1 MTVGPVT
8 AGTGNAGPGQAGT
21 GPGTGPGTVSPGTAS
36 PGTASPVTPGLAA
49 RLGGRAGAALA
60 VSVVLVVLVG
70 LLGPSEVTVA
80 LGGAVRGRPP
90 YDLGVSPPPWVAVW
104 TTVLALLLGA
114 GGVVLALRAM
124 AAGWCPSPRRWLAGG
139 AAAVLGFL
147 AVPPAASGDALVY
160 AAYGRLAALGAD
172 PYLVTPRALIA
183 DGDPVGVA
191 TERPWQGVTS
201 VYGPLATGVQEVASR
216 LAGGSMQQTVWWLS
230 VANALAW
237 IASGV
242 LLLALAA
249 GDTRARSRVLVLYW
263 ANPLLLWAVP
273 FGGHNDV
280 QALAFAVG
288 ALLALRQRSV
298 VLGAAVSGA
307 LIGLAGAVK
316 LTEGIVGLG
325 LLWAVRR
332 RPVAAVALCAS
343 AAAVLA
349 LAYVPHLPEALAQT
363 SDNSGFV
370 SSASPWRW
378 VRALLDVGLTGS
390 LSRGLVTALAWGVVL
405 VVAALLGRR
414 VLRPGSATTGTGT
427 TGAAPTGAAPTGSV
441 TTGGDATG
449 RDRVL
454 DASRAVVAVTLA
466 WTVLG
471 SYTLPWY
478 DMVVWAPIALVGPS
492 TLDLLLLVRATTV
505 CLAYVATREVP
516 ADQAPS
522 RALAF
527 VADRFRDTI
536 SPLVHVALAVA
547 LVRWSRGR
555 DGGDLL
561 PRLTRTGR
569 SRPALPGPVEP
580 G

>member
-1 MTVGPVT
+1 MTAT
-8 AGTGNAGPGQAGT
+8 ATEAAPA
-21 GPGTGPGTVSPGTAS
+21 TAS
-36 PGTASPVTPGLAA
+36 
-49 RLGGRAGAALA
+49 RLGARAGAALTA
-60 VSVVLVVLVG
+60 SVSLIVLVG
-70 LLGPSEVTVA
+70 LLGPSKVTVA
-80 LGGAVRGRPP
+80 LGGALRGRPP
-90 YDLGVSPPPWVAVW
+90 YDLGLSPPAWVAVW
-104 TTVLALLLGA
+104 ATVLALLVGA
-114 GGVVLALRAM
+114 GGLVLALRALS
-124 AAGWCPSPRRWLAGG
+124 AGWCPSPRRWLAGG
-139 AAAVLGFL
+139 FAAVVGFL

-160 AAYGRLAALGAD
+160 AAYGRIAALGAD
-172 PYLVTPRALIA
+172 PYRVAPLSLLIA
-183 DGDPVGVA
+183 GDPVGVG
-191 TERPWQGVTS
+191 TEGPWQGVTS
-201 VYGPLATGVQEVASR
+201 VYGPLATGVQEVAGR
-216 LAGGSMQQTVWWLS
+216 LGGDSMQQTVWWLS
-230 VANALAW
+230 VANAVGWVA
-237 IASGV
+237 AGV

-263 ANPLLLWAVP
+263 ANPLLLWAGP

-316 LTEGIVGLG
+316 LTEGIVGVG

-332 RPVAAVALCAS
+332 RPVAALALCAS

-349 LAYVPHLPEALAQT
+349 IAYVPHLPEAFDQT

-378 VRALLDVGLTGS
+378 VRAVIDVGLTGS
-390 LSRGLVTALAWGVVL
+390 ASRSVVTALAWVAVL
-405 VVAALLGRR
+405 VVAVLLARR
-414 VLRPGSATTGTGT
+414 VLRDDRVGAGNGARARAWSESA
-427 TGAAPTGAAPTGSV
+427 
-441 TTGGDATG
+441 DAG
-449 RDRVL
+449 RHRVL

-478 DMVVWAPIALVGPS
+478 DMVVWAPIALIGPS
-492 TLDLLLLVRATTV
+492 TLDLLLLVRTTTV

-527 VADRFRDTI
+527 VTDRFRDTV
-536 SPLVHVALAVA
+536 SPLVHIALAVA
-547 LVRWSRGR
+547 LVRWARGR
-555 DGGDLL
+555 DGRDLL
-561 PRLTRTGR
+561 PRLRR
-569 SRPALPGPVEP
+569 SRRVA
-580 G
+580 

>member
-1 MTVGPVT
+1 MTAPAR
-8 AGTGNAGPGQAGT
+8 AG
-21 GPGTGPGTVSPGTAS
+21 
-36 PGTASPVTPGLAA
+36 
-49 RLGGRAGAALA
+49 RLGARAGAALT
-60 VSVVLVVLVG
+60 VSVGLVVLVG
-70 LLGPSEVTVA
+70 LLGPSDVIVA

-90 YDLGVSPPPWVAVW
+90 YDLGLSPPAWVVVW
-104 TTVLALLLGA
+104 ATVLALLVGA
-114 GGVVLALRAM
+114 GGLVLALRALS
-124 AAGWCPSPRRWLAGG
+124 AGWCPSPRRWLAGG
-139 AAAVLGFL
+139 FVAVAGFL

-160 AAYGRLAALGAD
+160 AAYGRLAALGTD
-172 PYLVTPRALIA
+172 PYVITPRALIRT
-183 DGDPVGVA
+183 GDPVGLA
-191 TERPWQGVTS
+191 TEGPWQGVTS

-230 VANALAW
+230 VANAVAW
-237 IASGV
+237 IAAGV

-332 RPVAAVALCAS
+332 RPVAALALCAS

-349 LAYVPHLPEALAQT
+349 VAYVPHLPEAFDQT

-378 VRALLDVGLTGS
+378 VRSVIDVGLTGS
-390 LSRGLVTALAWGVVL
+390 ASRSVVTALAWVAVL
-405 VVAALLGRR
+405 VVAVLLARR
-414 VLRPGSATTGTGT
+414 VLRPVPVDPGT
-427 TGAAPTGAAPTGSV
+427 A
-441 TTGGDATG
+441 DAG
-449 RDRVL
+449 RHRVL

-478 DMVVWAPIALVGPS
+478 DMVVWAPIALIGPS
-492 TLDLLLLVRATTV
+492 TLDLLLLVRTTTV

-527 VADRFRDTI
+527 FTDRFRDTV
-536 SPLVHVALAVA
+536 SPLVHIALAVA
-547 LVRWSRGR
+547 LVRWARGR
-555 DGGDLL
+555 DGRDLL
-561 PRLTRTGR
+561 PRSRRSGR
-569 SRPALPGPVEP
+569 VA
-580 G
+580 

>member
-1 MTVGPVT
+1 MTAGPLAATAGPVT
-8 AGTGNAGPGQAGT
+8 PAR
-21 GPGTGPGTVSPGTAS
+21 V
-36 PGTASPVTPGLAA
+36 A
-49 RLGGRAGAALA
+49 RLGVHAAVALA
-60 VSVVLVVLVG
+60 VSVALVVLVG
-70 LLGPSEVTVA
+70 LLGPSDVTVG
-80 LGGAVRGRPP
+80 LGGAVGGRPP
-90 YDLGVSPPPWVAVW
+90 YDLGFSPPAWLVVW

-114 GGVVLALRAM
+114 GGLLLALRALS
-124 AAGWCPSPRRWLAGG
+124 AGWCPSPGRWLAGG

-147 AVPPAASGDALVY
+147 AVPPAASGDTLVY
-160 AAYGRLAALGAD
+160 AAYGRLAALGLD
-172 PYLVTPRALIA
+172 PYRVPPRSLLLG
-183 DGDPVGVA
+183 GDPVGVA
-191 TERPWQGVTS
+191 TEGPWQGVTS

-216 LAGGSMQQTVWWLS
+216 LAGDSMQQTVWWLS

-237 IASGV
+237 VVAGL

-280 QALAFAVG
+280 QALAFAMG
-288 ALLALRQRSV
+288 ALLALRHRSV
-298 VLGAAVSGA
+298 VFGAALSGA

-332 RPVAAVALCAS
+332 RPVAALALCAA

-349 LAYVPHLPEALAQT
+349 LAYVPHLPEAFAQT
-363 SDNSGFV
+363 SSNSGFV

-378 VRALLDVGLTGS
+378 VRSLLDVGLTGS
-390 LSRGLVTALAWGVVL
+390 LSGALVTALSWAAVL
-405 VVAALLGRR
+405 VVAALLARR
-414 VLRPGSATTGTGT
+414 VLRPRGE
-427 TGAAPTGAAPTGSV
+427 APRP
-441 TTGGDATG
+441 GGDAAG
-449 RDRVL
+449 RERVD

-478 DMVVWAPIALVGPS
+478 DMVVWAPITLLGAS
-492 TLDLLLLVRATTV
+492 TLDLILLVRATTV

-516 ADQAPS
+516 ADEAPS

-527 VADRFRDTI
+527 VVDRIRDSV
-536 SPLVHVALAVA
+536 SPVVHIALAVV
-547 LVRWSRGR
+547 LVRWSRGH
-555 DGGDLL
+555 DGRDLL
-561 PRLTRTGR
+561 RRRLASPPCPT
-569 SRPALPGPVEP
+569 PP
-580 G
+580 

>member
-1 MTVGPVT
+1 MTDGPVA
-8 AGTGNAGPGQAGT
+8 AGTGPAETGPAGTGQAGT
-21 GPGTGPGTVSPGTAS
+21 GPVTAS
-36 PGTASPVTPGLAA
+36 AVPASPVTTGRAA
-49 RLGGRAGAALA
+49 RLGVRAGAALA
-60 VSVVLVVLVG
+60 VSVALVVLVG

-114 GGVVLALRAM
+114 GGLVLALRALS
-124 AAGWCPSPRRWLAGG
+124 AGWCPSPGRWLAGG

-191 TERPWQGVTS
+191 TEGPWQGVTS

-280 QALAFAVG
+280 QALVFAMG
-288 ALLALRQRSV
+288 ALLALRLRSV

-332 RPVAAVALCAS
+332 RPVAVLALGAS

-349 LAYVPHLPEALAQT
+349 LAYAPHLPEAFAQT

-378 VRALLDVGLTGS
+378 VRSLLDVGMTGS
-390 LSRGLVTALAWGVVL
+390 LSGVVVTALAWAAVL
-405 VVAALLGRR
+405 AVAALLARR
-414 VLRPGSATTGTGT
+414 VLRPGRART
-427 TGAAPTGAAPTGSV
+427 TGAVMTSPDSAGRGRVHDAA
-441 TTGGDATG
+441 
-449 RDRVL
+449 
-454 DASRAVVAVTLA
+454 RAVVAVTLA

-492 TLDLLLLVRATTV
+492 TLDLILLVRAATV

-527 VADRFRDTI
+527 VADRFRDTV

-547 LVRWSRGR
+547 LVRWSRGHDGR
-555 DGGDLL
+555 DLIPL
-561 PRLTRTGR
+561 LTRTGR
-569 SRPALPGPVEP
+569 SRPALRAGVEP